1 MFTTKSDGRIRAYD
15 TRTAQMRVLYEP
27 GQDPEILGP
36 DNITFALNGDLY
48 VCEDTPADQDLLLFG
63 ADGTRTQVLR
73 LDASHAGSELAGV
86 AFDPSGTRMYISSQ
100 RGGGGDGVT
109 YEISG
114 PFRTLAVPAT
124 STTDAPR
131 STAANTSGAAQRTSR
146 RHRRRPARRHL
157 CVARGRCGRRCGS
170 ARARRAGVA
179 AHAPGYDTGVTLF
192 PGPSLD
198 ELRDAVDRCTACDL
212 YKEAT
217 QAVFGEGPRDAA
229 LMLMG
234 EVPGDK
240 EDLAGH
246 PFVGPAG
253 KVLDEA
259 LADVGIDRAQ
269 MYLTNAVKHFK
280 FERRGKVRIHKKP
293 NAAEIARVQPVVA
306 GRARGRCG
314 PTCSA
319 SSVRPRVTRSS
330 APSFR
335 VTKQRGE
342 WLAGAG
348 RHRGARDDP
357 SLGSVASPARAAGRG
372 VRGSREGSA
381 PDRGACRVGRDP
393 IYGKRLADEAA
404 LLELRLDVVA
414 VHQRDEVD
422 RDRLRARGLALAVV
436 RARAEV
442 RLHRLDHRRRVR
454 SQRSAWPCGNR
465 LRCCSFADVNSC
477 AAPFGHAAT
486 HAPQP
491 MHAAASI
498 AASATGFGI
507 GIEVAVGRAA
517 GADAD
522 VAARLDDAVE
532 RAAVD
537 DEVADERE
545 ARPRATARS

>member
-1 MFTTKSDGRIRAYD
+1 MGSFTHEAVAADPSTRTLFLTEDDPDGRLYRFTPAQWGQLEAGTLEVARTSDNGAVAWIPADASGGTNYAGGEGIAYYDGSVVFTTKSDGRIRAYD

-124 STTDAPR
+124 SDHGRTVVQRREHQRCRAAADRTTPAAPSTTAPPCCPLPVR
-131 STAANTSGAAQRTSR
+131 SAARQCLRSAAW
-146 RHRRRPARRHL
+146 
-157 CVARGRCGRRCGS
+157 RGC
-170 ARARRAGVA
+170 ARA
-179 AHAPGYDTGVTLF
+179 GYDTGVTLF

-259 LADVGIDRAQ
+259 LADVGIDRAEI
-269 MYLTNAVKHFK
+269 YLTNAVKHFK

-293 NAAEIARVQPVVA
+293 NAAEIHACSQWWQAELRQVRPDVLGILGA
-306 GRARGRCG
+306 TAGTPSSGRA
-314 PTCSA
+314 SA
-319 SSVRPRVTRSS
+319 SRSSGASGCRRRTAPRRSRRSIRRRCCERRPSGGTRST
-330 APSFR
+330 R
-335 VTKQRGE
+335 V
-342 WLAGAG
+342 GAG
-348 RHRGARDDP
+348 P
-357 SLGSVASPARAAGRG
+357 
-372 VRGSREGSA
+372 A
-381 PDRGACRVGRDP
+381 PDRGTCRRTS
-393 IYGKRLADEAA
+393 I
-404 LLELRLDVVA
+404 
-414 VHQRDEVD
+414 
-422 RDRLRARGLALAVV
+422 
-436 RARAEV
+436 
-442 RLHRLDHRRRVR
+442 R
-454 SQRSAWPCGNR
+454 S
-465 LRCCSFADVNSC
+465 L
-477 AAPFGHAAT
+477 
-486 HAPQP
+486 
-491 MHAAASI
+491 
-498 AASATGFGI
+498 
-507 GIEVAVGRAA
+507 
-517 GADAD
+517 
-522 VAARLDDAVE
+522 
-532 RAAVD
+532 
-537 DEVADERE
+537 RE
-545 ARPRATARS
+545 ASGRRGGAA